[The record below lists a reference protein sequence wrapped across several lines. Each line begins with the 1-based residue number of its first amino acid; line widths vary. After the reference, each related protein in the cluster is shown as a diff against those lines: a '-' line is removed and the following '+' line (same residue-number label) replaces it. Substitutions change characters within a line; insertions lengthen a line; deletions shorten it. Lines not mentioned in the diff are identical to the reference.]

1 MQAIGVQLLA
11 GCGVIATNHPQPS
24 TTLTLSAA
32 ASLQTLLQTLH
43 PLFQTQFP
51 HLKLSFNFGSSGAL
65 QRQIEQ
71 GAQVDLFL
79 SAASSHMDALER
91 QNLIAVGTR
100 RSLFQNRIVLV
111 TAQHI
116 DGVKSFQ
123 DLLGDRI
130 ETVAIGHPNSVPVGT
145 YAQETLESLNLYQA
159 LKPKLIY
166 GKDARQ
172 VLTYVT
178 TGNVDAALVY
188 GSDVMQSHAVKKIAV
203 AQESWHSPIV
213 YPGGA
218 IANSPN
224 LNAAITFL
232 DFLQSKPAQQQIAA
246 QGFQTLETLEQRSQ
260 TSSQPI
266 KPTKAD

>member
-1 MQAIGVQLLA
+1 MDI
-11 GCGVIATNHPQPS
+11 
-24 TTLTLSAA
+24 
-32 ASLQTLLQTLH
+32 
-43 PLFQTQFP
+43 
-51 HLKLSFNFGSSGAL
+51 
-65 QRQIEQ
+65 
-71 GAQVDLFL
+71 FL
-79 SAASSHMDALER
+79 SAASYHMDELER
-91 QNLIAVGTR
+91 QNLIVVGTR
-100 RSLFQNRIVLV
+100 RSLFQNQIVLV
-111 TAQHI
+111 TAQHV
-116 DGVKSFQ
+116 DGVKNFQ

-130 ETVAIGHPNSVPVGT
+130 ETVAIGHPNSVPLGT

-188 GSDVMQSHAVKKIAV
+188 DSDARQSETVKKIAV
-203 AQESWHSPIV
+203 ARESWHSSIV

-218 IANSPN
+218 IASSPN
-224 LNAAITFL
+224 LKDAIIFL
-232 DFLQSKPAQQQIAA
+232 NFLGSKTAQQQIAA
-246 QGFQTLETLEQRSQ
+246 QGFQILETVGQRSQ